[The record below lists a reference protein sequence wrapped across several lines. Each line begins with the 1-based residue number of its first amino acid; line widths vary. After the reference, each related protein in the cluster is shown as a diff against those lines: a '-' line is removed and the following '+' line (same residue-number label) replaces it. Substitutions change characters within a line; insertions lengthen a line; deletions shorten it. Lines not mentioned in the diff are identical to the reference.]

1 MSHYED
7 VEDDPDESTEADQD
21 SEKLAVYLQAV
32 SAGHDVTT
40 TFTTCKYIQSLL
52 KSDIIEF
59 KSCYLL

>member
-1 MSHYED
+1 

-40 TFTTCKYIQSLL
+40 TFTTFCEI
-52 KSDIIEF
+52 DE
-59 KSCYLL
+59 